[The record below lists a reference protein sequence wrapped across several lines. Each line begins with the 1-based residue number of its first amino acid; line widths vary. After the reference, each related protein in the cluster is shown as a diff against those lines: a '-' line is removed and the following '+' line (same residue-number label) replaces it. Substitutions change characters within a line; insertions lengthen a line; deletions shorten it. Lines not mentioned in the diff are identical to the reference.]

1 MSLVESCI
9 CTIILIWFFK
19 AFKHFD
25 ITIAD
30 FYHYLDIINWFLIEL
45 ECTEAVNM
53 ILKYRQNV
61 KKYSVMLLEESYFY
75 SSIWQ

>member
-1 MSLVESCI
+1 MDLVEVCI

-19 AFKHFD
+19 VFKYFD

-30 FYHYLDIINWFLIEL
+30 FYHYLDIINCILIEL

-53 ILKYRQNV
+53 ILIHRQNV
-61 KKYSVMLLEESYFY
+61 KKYAMMLLKEPYFY
-75 SSIWQ
+75 SGIWQ